1 MRNLIFISLFF
12 SAGWM
17 AVSSTAHAEKRL
29 ALVVG
34 VQSYQN
40 LPKLANTLADAD
52 MIAGKLQSA
61 GFDVEVEKDV
71 SKSQFQRN
79 IRQFAR
85 KIQAAGADVVALVY
99 YAGHGVQDERQVNY
113 AVGVDAELNSDIDL
127 PIEAVPFDDILHTLE
142 EAKPKLLV
150 AIFDACRNN
159 PLPSSPTRGSR
170 RGLAPETDLPP
181 GLLIGYS
188 TKPGQAAD
196 DGPPGG
202 DSPYAQAL
210 AEELDASGLEI
221 ERTFQLVSRKVLDL
235 TQGHQLPW
243 VESQFL
249 TEDFYFHPGAAP
261 SEAPAP
267 AVAPQSRE
275 AELEAG
281 EVEYGHAVETNTS
294 VAYEDW
300 LRKYPGHPRT
310 KIVNS
315 LLERAREEAQWK
327 RAQAAVSVED
337 KYGKLEVLLTAFP
350 DGIYAQ
356 KAKDQMKEIN
366 APAPAPPPPVLST
379 SSAAAPAP
387 TLSAP
392 QTVISSP
399 SPVLPPKAAV
409 MEDPSSSQSSA
420 TPALSVQ
427 PSAQAAPALTLSP
440 PPDSKPIPFAVR
452 LFPNMDAPGNDR
464 RAWIA
469 HVDIEQCEGICQS
482 DPGCLGFTYNIG
494 ASACFPK
501 SRIAQL
507 APSSQQAVTGVMT
520 DRAGASSGVQATTTG
535 ASAQRYVGKDSW
547 GNDLG
552 KWLRHVTSEDDCQHA
567 CLADSGCVGY
577 TYNITAS
584 TCIRK
589 SRIVQIKAT
598 SQAAVTGILIDRE
611 VQRYVGKDAP
621 GNDLGK
627 WLADI
632 PSEDECQRACL
643 SDSSCVG
650 YTYNVANSACFPKSW
665 TTLTPTTHV
674 AVTGVIIDRWRPLS
688 SGDFAGRP

>member
-1 MRNLIFISLFF
+1 MRRLAVVWLFISI
-12 SAGWM
+12 GWF
-17 AVSSTAHAEKRL
+17 AAASTACAEKRL
-29 ALVVG
+29 ALVLAA
-34 VQSYQN
+34 QDYKN

-52 MIAGKLQSA
+52 LIAAKLQKA

-71 SKSQFQRN
+71 SRVQLQRGV
-79 IRQFAR
+79 RQFGH
-85 KIQAAGADVVALVY
+85 KIETAGPDAVALVY
-99 YAGHGVQDERQVNY
+99 YAGHGVQDEKQVNY
-113 AVGVDAELNSDIDL
+113 AVGVDAELSSDIDL
-127 PIEAVPFDDILHTLE
+127 PIEAMPFDDILRTLGA
-142 EAKPKLLV
+142 AKPKLLV

-159 PLPSSPTRGSR
+159 PLPSSPTRGGP

-181 GLLIGYS
+181 GELIGYS
-188 TKPGQAAD
+188 TKPGGVAD

-210 AEELDASGLEI
+210 AEEIDASGVEI

-235 TQGHQLPW
+235 TQGRQLPW

-261 SEAPAP
+261 SEAQPP
-267 AVAPQSRE
+267 PAPQSKD

-294 VAYEDW
+294 AGYEDW

-310 KIVNS
+310 KIVNA
-315 LLERAREEAQWK
+315 LLERTREEAQWK

-337 KYGKLEVLLTAFP
+337 KYGKLDVLLTAFP

-356 KAKDQMKEIN
+356 KARDQMKEIN
-366 APAPAPPPPVLST
+366 TPAAPPPPPVLST
-379 SSAAAPAP
+379 SSAAA
-387 TLSAP
+387 SASALTTP
-392 QTVISSP
+392 QSVIATP
-399 SPVLPPKAAV
+399 SPVLPPKASII
-409 MEDPSSSQSSA
+409 EDSSSSQSSA
-420 TPALSVQ
+420 VAALSVH
-427 PSAQAAPALTLSP
+427 PSAQSAPALTLSP
-440 PPDSKPIPFAVR
+440 PPESKPVAIAVR

-464 RAWIA
+464 GAWIA
-469 HVDIEQCEGICQS
+469 HIDIDQCESICQS

-501 SRIAQL
+501 SKIAQL

-520 DRAGASSGVQATTTG
+520 DRAGASASGPATDAAG
-535 ASAQRYVGKDSW
+535 SVQRYVGRDAP

-552 KWLRHVTSEDDCQHA
+552 KWLRHVASEDDCERDCA
-567 CLADSGCVGY
+567 SDAGCVGY
-577 TYNITAS
+577 TYNIAAS

-589 SRIVQIKAT
+589 SRIVQITVT
-598 SQAAVTGILIDRE
+598 SQSAVTGVLIDRE
-611 VQRYVGKDAP
+611 VQRYVGKDSP
-621 GNDLGK
+621 GADRGK
-627 WLADI
+627 WLADV

-643 SDSSCVG
+643 SDTGCVG
-650 YTYNVANSACFPKSW
+650 YTYNVAASACFPKNW
-665 TTLTPTTHV
+665 ITLAPTTHV

-688 SGDFAGRP
+688 SADFAGRP

>member
-1 MRNLIFISLFF
+1 MRKLAFVWLFF
-12 SAGWM
+12 LIGLGAINSA
-17 AVSSTAHAEKRL
+17 AHAEKRL
-29 ALVVG
+29 ALVVA
-34 VQSYQN
+34 VQDYKN

-52 MIAGKLQSA
+52 LIAGKLQSA
-61 GFDVEVEKDV
+61 GFAVEVEKDV
-71 SKSQFQRN
+71 SKTELQRD
-79 IRQFAR
+79 IRQFGH
-85 KIQAAGADVVALVY
+85 KIETAGPDTVALVY
-99 YAGHGVQDERQVNY
+99 YAGHGVQDEKQVNY
-113 AVGVDAELNSDIDL
+113 VIGVDAELNSEIDL
-127 PIEAVPFDDILHTLE
+127 PLEAVPFDDILRTLGA
-142 EAKPKLLV
+142 AKPKLLV
-150 AIFDACRNN
+150 AIFDACRDS
-159 PLPSSPTRGSR
+159 PLPSSPTRGAH

-181 GLLIGYS
+181 GELIGYS

-196 DGPPGG
+196 DGPAGG

-210 AEELDASGLEI
+210 AEEIDASGVEI

-261 SEAPAP
+261 RETQAPS
-267 AVAPQSRE
+267 APQSPD

-281 EVEYGHAVETNTS
+281 EIEYGHVVETNTS
-294 VAYEDW
+294 AAYEDW

-337 KYGKLEVLLTAFP
+337 KYGKLDVLLTAFP

-366 APAPAPPPPVLST
+366 TPAAAPAPPVLST
-379 SSAAAPAP
+379 SSAAAPASA
-387 TLSAP
+387 LSTP
-392 QTVISSP
+392 QSVMASP

-409 MEDPSSSQSSA
+409 IEDPSSSQSSV

-427 PSAQAAPALTLSP
+427 PSTQSAPALTLSP
-440 PPDSKPIPFAVR
+440 PPNSTPVPFAVR

-464 RAWIA
+464 GAWIA
-469 HVDIEQCEGICQS
+469 HVDIDQCESACQS

-520 DRAGASSGVQATTTG
+520 DRAGASAGAPATIQAG
-535 ASAQRYVGKDSW
+535 SVQRYSGKDAPH
-547 GNDLG
+547 NDLG
-552 KWLRHVTSEDDCQHA
+552 SWLRHVVSEDDCERA
-567 CLADSGCVGY
+567 CASDSRCVGY
-577 TYNITAS
+577 TYNINAS

-589 SRIVQIKAT
+589 SRIVQITET

-611 VQRYVGKDAP
+611 VQRYVGKDSP
-621 GNDLGK
+621 GNDRGQ

-632 PSEDECQRACL
+632 SSEDECQRACL
-643 SDSSCVG
+643 SDSGCVG
-650 YTYNVANSACFPKSW
+650 YTYNIAASACFPKSW
-665 TTLTPTTHV
+665 ITLAPTTHV
-674 AVTGVIIDRWRPLS
+674 AVTGVIMDRWRPS
-688 SGDFAGRP
+688 SSADFAGRP